1 MLAVLYLALCA
12 AFGMSFV
19 GLAVP
24 DVRRLFIACSTSAKS
39 ITHIPNTLFTVPA
52 GLITGLMC
60 VPFFNYYVTLG
71 LSYIIDN
78 GDLCK
83 RLGVLITFA
92 FFLWMILTC
101 LILINRKRVK
111 REALKAAGATAIED
125 YKFNIVDSIF
135 YGIVI
140 LGITVAAT
148 FLMFYTYR
156 INGNELLNGYSTFSD
171 LSPHTA
177 MVSSFGKGFNF
188 PTQYMHYSGDG
199 IKYHFLF
206 YFLAGTLEYLG
217 LPIDY
222 ALNLP
227 SIITMVCALVLLGLL
242 AVLLS
247 SRRAAFLVAPVLVLF
262 RSSLNVFYHIGAILG
277 EGRTFAQAFTE
288 IKESRSW
295 YAVTDYDN
303 WGIWAINVYPNQRH
317 LMLGIAVILIMVI
330 LFLPFVRRL
339 GISISRADGFGE
351 GIKAFAFSKNAWLAR
366 TADPLYPMSIAVFA
380 CILVIVMPYFHGS
393 CLIAL
398 MLLMFCMA
406 IFSESRL
413 IYLAVAVCAVASS
426 YIQTLVFSGG
436 YENVVSLQYQPGFI
450 LEDTSF
456 LSVANYI
463 VIVTGFT
470 LVLGIVFAIVS
481 LVADIVR
488 KKPVYRFLLFLC
500 ALSPMVFAF
509 LYKVSLE
516 MLANHKFIQI
526 TLILV
531 DAFVAALIGNLL
543 YIPIKRRKKDD
554 TEEASEENDIIDAE
568 SDDAEVALAAIS
580 TTAGI
585 RTPEIPKSSAFGEAI
600 EDTEETPKIE
610 VIEAHTGID
619 ADISALNGEEPEKP
633 SEEVREAE
641 EEIKEEELPQ
651 ELLFGDDSKGSDTD
665 KEDEEDDDEA
675 KAGVAAL
682 ASLFGDINEDKE
694 SEENK
699 EETPEETE
707 TNEES
712 ADTDEE
718 SSEGSSEEEA
728 KTEESA
734 DSEEKTEEENAESSD
749 DADDS
754 DDALMA
760 AAPAPAHVAMRPGSV
775 ALSVN
780 FGEEE
785 ADDAEDANVA
795 IESADEA
802 SDDASDSDVEELSE
816 ESLKHEPVKSKKSK
830 GLSFPAWLALEMAG
844 VILAIALMVPLT
856 ATGASEW
863 AVYVN
868 YNSTPLSVNTQSPV
882 TKWVMENTDPSD
894 VFLTPEWSMNRFILA
909 GRPMY
914 YGWAYYAWSAGHD
927 TYTRDTI
934 YLWLITGCGGDIN
947 EFTRY
952 CKERGIRYLI
962 DDPEFEHTDYGN
974 GIYFNKRFFE
984 ENLTQA
990 AYFAEENTT
999 IYRIY

>member
-12 AFGMSFV
+12 VFGMSFV

-78 GDLCK
+78 GELCK

-140 LGITVAAT
+140 LGITIAAT

-247 SRRAAFLVAPVLVLF
+247 SRRAAFLVAPILVLF
-262 RSSLNVFYHIGAILG
+262 RSSLNVFYHIGAILS

-317 LMLGIAVILIMVI
+317 LMLGISVILIMVI

-366 TADPLYPMSIAVFA
+366 SEDPLYPMSIAVFA

-436 YENVVSLQYQPGFI
+436 YENVVSLEYQPGFI

-470 LVLGIVFAIVS
+470 LVLGIVFAVVS

-488 KKPVYRFLLFLC
+488 KKPVYRFLMFLC
-500 ALSPMVFAF
+500 ALSPMIFAF

-543 YIPIKRRKKDD
+543 YIPIKRRKKND
-554 TEEASEENDIIDAE
+554 TEEASAEDDIIDAE
-568 SDDAEVALAAIS
+568 SDDAEVALGVAS
-580 TTAGI
+580 TSAGI
-585 RTPEIPKSSAFGEAI
+585 RTPEIPKTSAFGEVI
-600 EDTEETPKIE
+600 EDAEETPKIE

-619 ADISALNGEEPEKP
+619 ADISSLNGDEPEKP
-633 SEEVREAE
+633 AEDADEPE
-641 EEIKEEELPQ
+641 EEIKEEALPA
-651 ELLFGDDSKGSDTD
+651 ELLFGDDSKESDSD
-665 KEDEEDDDEA
+665 KEDEEDEEA

-682 ASLFGDINEDKE
+682 ASLFGDIEENKQ

-699 EETPEETE
+699 EETAEEAEESTE
-707 TNEES
+707 T
-712 ADTDEE
+712 AEE
-718 SSEGSSEEEA
+718 SSEENSEEET

-734 DSEEKTEEENAESSD
+734 DTEEKTEEESGEESSEE
-749 DADDS
+749 ADDS

-802 SDDASDSDVEELSE
+802 SEETENSE
-816 ESLKHEPVKSKKSK
+816 EEFDEEELKHEPVKTKKSK
-830 GLSFPAWLALEMAG
+830 GLAFPAWLALEMAG

-856 ATGASEW
+856 ATGVSEW

-962 DDPEFEHTDYGN
+962 ADPEFEHTDYGN